1 MQVRIKTAILCLFAN
16 LLFPLPSRPQIPFKH
31 SLLDSV
37 LCSFVD
43 DNGLVD
49 YTGLQKDRNTL
60 DVYIDS
66 IGSVSPETHP
76 KRFSTPTH
84 QLAYWINAYNALVL
98 RGITDAYPVD
108 SVKDI
113 QLFNGFF
120 NRRTWKVGG
129 QKITLDSIE
138 NDIIRPQFNDPRIHF
153 VLNCGAMSC
162 PPLENRAF
170 TGRSLEKRLEKA
182 LGRFI
187 SNERFFTLR
196 GNHLLLSKIIDWY
209 RSDFYLKGRS
219 ISPPENSEVD
229 PLISYFIPYLDQSIK
244 DQLRNPAL
252 QVQFFEYDWSLNAQ
266 PAPYTPE
273 STNY

>member
-182 LGRFI
+182 LVRFI

>member
-1 MQVRIKTAILCLFAN
+1 MQLRIKTAILCLFAN
-16 LLFPLPSRPQIPFKH
+16 LFFPLPSQPQIPFKH

-182 LGRFI
+182 LVRFI
-187 SNERFFTLR
+187 SNEHFFTLR

-229 PLISYFIPYLDQSIK
+229 PLISYFIPYVEQSIK
-244 DQLRNPAL
+244 DQLRNPDL